1 MKFTSTTLNCRGKL
15 VDLSSP
21 VVMGILNLS
30 PDSFY
35 DGGRWGKTEDAL
47 RQVAT
52 MLEEGATFIDVGG
65 MSTRPGAKAVPEAEE
80 MQRVV
85 PLIERLLREFPE
97 AIVSVDTWR
106 ANVALHA
113 YQAGASLVNDISGG
127 GFDPELWPLLARLQ
141 VPYVLM
147 HISGEPESM
156 QLAPSYPRG
165 PVLEVLD
172 YFIEK
177 VGSLR
182 EMGLRDILID
192 PGFGFGKQL
201 SDNYQLLAHLDVFKV
216 LELPVLVGISRKSMI
231 YKLLDTTPEHALSGT
246 AALHFAALER
256 GANVLRAHDVCAAV
270 EVVRLWKYMHEMG

>member
-21 VVMGILNLS
+21 VVMGILNVT

-47 RQVAT
+47 RQAAT

-65 MSTRPGAKAVPEAEE
+65 MSTRPGAQAIPEAEE
-80 MQRVV
+80 MRRVI
-85 PLIERLLREFPE
+85 PLMERLRQEFPE
-97 AIVSVDTWR
+97 AILSVDTWR
-106 ANVALHA
+106 ASVAA
-113 YQAGASLVNDISGG
+113 QACEAGASLVNDISGG
-127 GFDPELWPLLARLQ
+127 GFDPGLWPLLARLQ

-156 QLAPSYPRG
+156 QTTPSYPQG
-165 PVLEVLD
+165 PILEVLD
-172 YFIEK
+172 YFIQK
-177 VGSLR
+177 VGVLR

-201 SDNYQLLAHLDVFKV
+201 SDNYQ
-216 LELPVLVGISRKSMI
+216 
-231 YKLLDTTPEHALSGT
+231 
-246 AALHFAALER
+246 
-256 GANVLRAHDVCAAV
+256 
-270 EVVRLWKYMHEMG
+270 